1 MFSLATDNSMRKT
14 MQLEFKITSQI
25 IFAYEVLTSPLINT
39 QSSAWT
45 ALWLGSPTSHEANGT
60 LDWSLHSNSIW
71 VLRSLKPVHSSSV
84 FTENSDADY
93 YLATLYRGDFCLFY
107 NNTIKNAFQLKAND
121 RNLQYPSCV
130 MAKLCS
136 SVLRILNRSPPS
148 RIHASRA
155 SIHVRLLRWS
165 R

>member
-1 MFSLATDNSMRKT
+1 M
-14 MQLEFKITSQI
+14 TSQI
-25 IFAYEVLTSPLINT
+25 MCENVFSKGFFTYEVLTSPLINT
-39 QSSAWT
+39 QSSAWR

-71 VLRSLKPVHSSSV
+71 VLRSLKPIHSWSV
-84 FTENSDADY
+84 LTENSDADDW
-93 YLATLYRGDFCLFY
+93 LATSYRRDFCLFY
-107 NNTIKNAFQLKAND
+107 NNTVKNAFQLKAND
-121 RNLQYPSCV
+121 QNLQYPSCV

-136 SVLRILNRSPPS
+136 SVLRILSRSPPS
-148 RIHASRA
+148 RRHTFRA